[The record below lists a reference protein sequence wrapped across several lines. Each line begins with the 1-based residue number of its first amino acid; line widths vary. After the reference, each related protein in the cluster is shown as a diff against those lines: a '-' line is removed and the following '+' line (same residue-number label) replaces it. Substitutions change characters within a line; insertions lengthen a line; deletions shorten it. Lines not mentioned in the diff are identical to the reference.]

1 MAVQI
6 AQTLSFRVRFRLM
19 KAILMSHRQPSTKAK
34 EQASLIL
41 AETKKLQIF
50 VMNIGHGDW
59 FVLYQMSKNLDHK
72 FFVDFI
78 VRLSTKINN
87 RRFHGKFDCAILYYF
102 KMQRIILNLVNIY
115 NSFFYLFRCT

>member
-1 MAVQI
+1 MNESQGRHTARI
-6 AQTLSFRVRFRLM
+6 TIDTNGAEGREGC
-19 KAILMSHRQPSTKAK
+19 ATKAK

-102 KMQRIILNLVNIY
+102 KMQRIILSCKSGQYLQ
-115 NSFFYLFRCT
+115 FFFLFI

>member
-1 MAVQI
+1 MVVQI
-6 AQTLSFRVRFRLM
+6 AQTISFRVRFRLM
-19 KAILMSHRQPSTKAK
+19 KAILMSHRRPSTKAK

-41 AETKKLQIF
+41 AETEKLKIF

-87 RRFHGKFDCAILYYF
+87 RRFHGKLITEI
-102 KMQRIILNLVNIY
+102 R
-115 NSFFYLFRCT
+115 